1 MKEEALKLADI
12 LEGSEVPTDT
22 EIFEASAMIRRL
34 VEELDK
40 VPEIVFDDGVY
51 RWWLPN
57 GDEFVIVPPSPK
69 PVSNHLSQPLPN
81 TLYVDETG
89 KTSIFDG
96 KQWKPLYQTKS
107 LTDDELQ
114 KMWKGN
120 VESCGWDSVID
131 FVRAIEERHGIK

>member
-1 MKEEALKLADI
+1 MKKEALKLADE
-12 LEGSEVPTDT
+12 LQDYMTSLGWQTHQAPE
-22 EIFEASAMIRRL
+22 MIRRL

-40 VPEIVFDDGVY
+40 VPEVVFDEGVY

-69 PVSNHLSQPLPN
+69 PVSDHLSQPLPN

-131 FVRAIEERHGIK
+131 FARAIEERILK